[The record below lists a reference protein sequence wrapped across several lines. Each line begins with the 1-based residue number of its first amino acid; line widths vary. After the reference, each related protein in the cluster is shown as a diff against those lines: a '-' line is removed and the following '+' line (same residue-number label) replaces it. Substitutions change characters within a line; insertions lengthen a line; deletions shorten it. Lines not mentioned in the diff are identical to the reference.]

1 MRTSDYWQFPVCM
14 RYHELEAYTVN
25 IFLKHHFF
33 HHRLFRS
40 YSRPRLFAVF
50 LCLQVIAGICMSL
63 YDDDFIDN
71 NNIPIFT
78 LQVILFAVL
87 VSAVAAVS
95 ETGRVRDCDAQSAL
109 FISRSPPS
117 HCHF

>member
-1 MRTSDYWQFPVCM
+1 M
-14 RYHELEAYTVN
+14 RYDEFRAYSVN
-25 IFLKHHFF
+25 IYRKHHFF
-33 HHRLFRS
+33 HHRLFLSHSRS
-40 YSRPRLFAVF
+40 RLFAVF
-50 LCLQVIAGICMSL
+50 LCLQVVAGICLSL
-63 YDDDFIDN
+63 YDDDLIDN
-71 NNIPIFT
+71 NNIPIVT

-117 HCHF
+117 HSHF